1 MNWLRKVVHRWLNP
15 MPVDSIA
22 VASDQYPVPMLLQMS
37 SPDNPSACSVVAVR
51 NGFLLCRRIYN
62 QNGPDRVDAVYA
74 ATAEDLGPLIVAE
87 LAMVRLTK

>member
-1 MNWLRKVVHRWLNP
+1 MNWLRKVAHRWLNP
-15 MPVDSIA
+15 MPVGSNP

-51 NGFLLCRRIYN
+51 NGFLLCRRTYN
-62 QNGPDRVDAVYA
+62 QNGPDKVDAVYA
-74 ATAEDLGPLIVAE
+74 ATAEDLGPLIIAE